1 MLKYVN
7 PRGVVMGTQD
17 EPPRPE
23 AYILDTPRYEGPVP
37 RVGFG
42 FIEANPGEND
52 AMSKTN
58 KDPDSTHDAQDSPE
72 VGAAE
77 AKPEEDRPH
86 PRQRSW

>member
-7 PRGVVMGTQD
+7 PRGVVVGTQD

-23 AYILDTPRYEGPVP
+23 VYILDTPRYEGPVP

-42 FIEANPGEND
+42 FIEADPEEDD

-58 KDPDSTHDAQDSPE
+58 KNPDSADGAQDSQE
-72 VGAAE
+72 IGAAE